1 MNSLTK
7 AKRKPGRPR
16 EDTAGR
22 ERLLRLLERFQGEW
36 VDLPTIL
43 NLRVAQYN
51 ARIKQLR
58 DEGYVIEN
66 RVEWRGRV
74 KKSWFRFQGKTP

>member
-1 MNSLTK
+1 M
-7 AKRKPGRPR
+7 RRGRPR

-22 ERLLRLLERFQGEW
+22 EKILRLMREFEGHWIE
-36 VDLPTIL
+36 LPAIL
-43 NLRVAQYN
+43 KLGVAQYN

-66 RVEWRGRV
+66 KVEWQGRV
-74 KKSWFRFQGKTP
+74 KKSWFRFRGKP